1 MTLLSICS
9 GLLSCHMSWVM
20 SSFVT
25 FAGVKLETIQM
36 YPKKCQGRPGKTC
49 SIQALTLMDVFISF
63 AESSFDFSG
72 VSLGDL

>member
-20 SSFVT
+20 PSFVT

-36 YPKKCQGRPGKTC
+36 YPKKCQGRPGTTC
-49 SIQALTLMDVFISF
+49 NIQALTLMDAFLFF